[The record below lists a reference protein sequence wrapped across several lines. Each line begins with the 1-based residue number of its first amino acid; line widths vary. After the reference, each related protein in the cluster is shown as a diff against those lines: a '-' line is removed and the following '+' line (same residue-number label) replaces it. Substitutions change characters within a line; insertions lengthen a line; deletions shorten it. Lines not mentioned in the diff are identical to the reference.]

1 MAPLLVEDVKPRHVH
16 LLPEVERTRVIQ
28 QLTRGMSSKH
38 HEAIINYFKNVAN
51 AQK

>member
-1 MAPLLVEDVKPRHVH
+1 MRAASAASLRDLGQ
-16 LLPEVERTRVIQ
+16 LPEAERTRVIQ

-38 HEAIINYFKNVAN
+38 REAIINYFKNVAN